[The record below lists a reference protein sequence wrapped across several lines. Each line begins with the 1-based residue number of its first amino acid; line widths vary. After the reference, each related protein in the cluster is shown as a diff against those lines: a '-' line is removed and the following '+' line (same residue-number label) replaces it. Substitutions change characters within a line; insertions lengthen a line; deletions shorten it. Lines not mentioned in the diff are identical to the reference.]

1 MADDTTTPIKG
12 ARGVQGDAQVFA
24 FPGSIPE
31 SDLSDRQRDIL
42 EMIRNT
48 ILERGYPPTVR
59 EIGETVGLASP
70 SSVAYQLK
78 VLTERGYLRRDL
90 NRARA
95 VEVMSPDS
103 HAESRPL
110 DGDEELARG
119 DSMPVP
125 AYIPVIGRVAAG
137 GPILA
142 EERVETVFP
151 LPRELVGEGTLFM
164 LTVVGESMIEA
175 AICDGDWVVV
185 RQQNNA
191 DNGDI
196 VAAMIDGEA
205 TVKTYKRGRDGRV
218 WLMPHNPAFSPIAGD
233 EAVIMGKVVS
243 VLRRI

>member
-1 MADDTTTPIKG
+1 MADDRTTKSDG
-12 ARGVQGDAQVFA
+12 AQVLA
-24 FPGSIPE
+24 FPGVAPE
-31 SDLSDRQRDIL
+31 SDLSDRQRAIL
-42 EMIRNT
+42 EMIRSA

-59 EIGETVGLASP
+59 EIGDTVGLASP

-95 VEVMSPDS
+95 VEVMSPDAS
-103 HAESRPL
+103 AKTRQL

-119 DSMPVP
+119 DALPIP
-125 AYIPVIGRVAAG
+125 AYIPVVGRVAAG

-185 RQQNNA
+185 KQQQDA

-196 VAAMIDGEA
+196 VAALIDGEA
-205 TVKTYKRGRDGRV
+205 TVKTFKRGRDGRV

-233 EAVIMGKVVS
+233 DAVIMGKVVS
-243 VLRRI
+243 VLRRV

>member
-1 MADDTTTPIKG
+1 MADDTSKG
-12 ARGVQGDAQVFA
+12 GSGTSDGGAKVFA
-24 FPGSIPE
+24 FPGTLAE
-31 SDLSDRQRDIL
+31 SDLSDRQRAIL
-42 EMIRNT
+42 EMIRAT

-59 EIGETVGLASP
+59 EIGDTVGLASP

-95 VEVMSPDS
+95 VEVMSPS
-103 HAESRPL
+103 GEGRPL

-119 DSMPVP
+119 DALPIP
-125 AYIPVIGRVAAG
+125 AYIPVVGRVAAG

-185 RQQNNA
+185 RQQQNA

-243 VLRRI
+243 VLRRV